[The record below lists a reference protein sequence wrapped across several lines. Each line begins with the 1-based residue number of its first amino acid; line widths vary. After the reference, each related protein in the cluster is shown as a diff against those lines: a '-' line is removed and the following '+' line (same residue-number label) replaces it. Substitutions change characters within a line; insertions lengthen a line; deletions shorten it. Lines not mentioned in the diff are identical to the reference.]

1 MKKIEII
8 SNTGPLIA
16 LATIDR
22 LDLLNTLF
30 EKVIVPE
37 AVHQELLVGGS
48 AQAGINSYQQA
59 TWIKVEP
66 LTSPLDPLLDNVL
79 DTGEASVIQLA
90 REKHIDRVL
99 IDERKGRKIAQGDL
113 SVTGYRYAR
122 ILVEAKRH
130 GLLENVQDVI
140 TQMTGNGYRIHDTII
155 AHILKEA
162 GEL

>member
-22 LDLLNTLF
+22 LDILNNLF
-30 EKVIVPE
+30 EKVVVPE
-37 AVHQELLVGGS
+37 AVHYELLEGGP
-48 AQAGINSYQQA
+48 AQAGTNSYQQA
-59 TWIKVEP
+59 TWVKVET
-66 LTSPLDPLLDNVL
+66 LTAPLDPLLDNVL

-90 REKHIDRVL
+90 REKQIDRVL
-99 IDERKGRKIAQGDL
+99 IDERKGRKIAREIYQLRVIG
-113 SVTGYRYAR
+113 TAR

-130 GLLENVQDVI
+130 GFLDNVQNI
-140 TQMTGNGYRIHDTII
+140 ISQMTDNGYRIHDNIV